1 MSFAFKRPEDSP
13 GFLLWQLTNQWQQQ
27 QRKALAKLKLTHAQF
42 VVLAGLLWLSTH
54 SEEDITQS
62 QLAELVTMD
71 KMMVSD
77 LMVTL
82 MKKKLL
88 QRGEHAKDS
97 RAYALS
103 LTAKGRQLVLKA
115 IPVVEGIDAAFFS
128 SKTTVLVQFKRALAN
143 MDAINDW
150 V

>member
-1 MSFAFKRPEDSP
+1 MSFSFKRPEDSP

-54 SEEDITQS
+54 TEEDITQS
-62 QLAELVTMD
+62 QLAELTQID

-82 MKKKLL
+82 MQKKLL
-88 QRGEHAKDS
+88 QRSRHSTDS

-103 LTAKGRQLVLKA
+103 LTAKGRKLVLKA
-115 IPVVEGIDAAFFS
+115 IPVVEGIDIQFFS
-128 SKTTVLVQFKRALAN
+128 SKAATLVQFKRVLDKLAK
-143 MDAINDW
+143 A
-150 V
+150 